1 MFGLS
6 RSLECV
12 GALYPMTKEHGI
24 VYPSGAVHIST
35 LPLKLYSKLKNVKPS
50 PKTGNEADSG
60 STQTAVLRGKT
71 KESFKFKES
80 NNSPFK
86 NHTFQ
91 VILIEE
97 GMGNFKDRFF
107 YTKEALQKAAQS
119 KIFEGIQCYADHPT
133 EIEEQVQPERSTR
146 DILGYYENIQYE
158 ESDDGTGTLVAN
170 LCIGNS
176 ISLDWAM
183 SLLTNSIDYSTK
195 FRESD
200 LVGLSINASGSAS
213 QVEID
218 AFLQSQKLSPSVI
231 EKLNEAKTQGISEIN
246 IVNELT
252 QAQSVDLVTKAGAGG
267 KILRMLEMEK
277 SMGKTRKFFE
287 SEGESEKHEKHHED
301 GAADASAMAPGSA
314 GKPDHADEDQD
325 KALFAKMIKQYL
337 GKDDADQEEMEM
349 AKHAYQA
356 HKEGGMEHGEAY
368 EAAGK
373 HLKMAMEIGKKMAQ
387 CKQASESEHEAESE
401 AEKKE
406 AQSPPPAPKGD
417 GPAAKKESDYIQLHG
432 EVARLKESVKQ
443 YELRDYLDS
452 KMRESK
458 RSNAFTKKFR
468 EALGTP
474 KSKPHIDE
482 MWKIFLK
489 AADAGVEEVG
499 TESDVFLTEKSNYR
513 ESESSTGKVNFS
525 DCLR

>member
-1 MFGLS
+1 
-6 RSLECV
+6 
-12 GALYPMTKEHGI
+12 
-24 VYPSGAVHIST
+24 
-35 LPLKLYSKLKNVKPS
+35 
-50 PKTGNEADSG
+50 
-60 STQTAVLRGKT
+60 
-71 KESFKFKES
+71 
-80 NNSPFK
+80 
-86 NHTFQ
+86 
-91 VILIEE
+91 
-97 GMGNFKDRFF
+97 
-107 YTKEALQKAAQS
+107 
-119 KIFEGIQCYADHPT
+119 
-133 EIEEQVQPERSTR
+133 
-146 DILGYYENIQYE
+146 
-158 ESDDGTGTLVAN
+158 
-170 LCIGNS
+170 
-176 ISLDWAM
+176 
-183 SLLTNSIDYSTK
+183 
-195 FRESD
+195 
-200 LVGLSINASGSAS
+200 
-213 QVEID
+213 
-218 AFLQSQKLSPSVI
+218 
-231 EKLNEAKTQGISEIN
+231 
-246 IVNELT
+246 
-252 QAQSVDLVTKAGAGG
+252 
-267 KILRMLEMEK
+267 
-277 SMGKTRKFFE
+277 
-287 SEGESEKHEKHHED
+287 
-301 GAADASAMAPGSA
+301 
-314 GKPDHADEDQD
+314 
-325 KALFAKMIKQYL
+325 
-337 GKDDADQEEMEM
+337 MEM